1 LAPVNLP
8 LSFGAAVAPVDL
20 GLAVVAGDFARFAG
34 MLAEEWVTPW
44 RRLHLAQAPR
54 RVEL

>member
-8 LSFGAAVAPVDL
+8 LPFGAAVAPVDL